1 MTPSIIEKMGYE
13 ADDIVVITHIDD
25 MAMSHAANVASFECL
40 DFGIAKCGSVISV
53 SGWLMEAATICKE
66 NKNYDVGVH
75 LTLTSEYNTYRWRP
89 LSTTDVASGLLDSEG
104 YLWKTSE
111 EARKSVNPK
120 AAELEMKAQIDI
132 ALENG
137 IDVSHID
144 CHMGTVIFPKFVQS
158 YLNLAK
164 EYRLPA
170 FLPRVTKAQLIEL
183 GFGDL
188 EAFVNKMMENLEK
201 DNFPL
206 IDYLRAG
213 PLDFKEN
220 KIKFYCDLFSSL
232 QPGLTHMLFHPAK
245 MSSELR
251 ALKHTPVERNQDY
264 EAFISQELKNYV
276 DSLDIHMIGYK
287 ELRKFFRELY

>member
-40 DFGIAKCGSVISV
+40 DFDIAKCGSVISV
-53 SGWLMEAATICKE
+53 SGWLMEVATICKE

-89 LSTTDVASGLLDSEG
+89 LSTTDIASGLLDSEG

-201 DNFPL
+201 DNFPI

-213 PLDFKEN
+213 PLEFKEN
-220 KIKFYCDLFSSL
+220 KIKFYCDLFKSL

-264 EAFISQELKNYV
+264 EAFTSQELKNYV
-276 DSLDIHMIGYK
+276 ESLDIHLIGYK